1 MTKSPF
7 SSASQNSESP
17 HVTDRAPASA
27 VSPPASGRREGGSA
41 AEAAASADD
50 ATADYSPIVDRQR
63 RRRRTFAII
72 SHPDAGKTTLTEKLL
87 LFGGSIEIA
96 GAVRGRKT
104 QRSAT
109 SDWMELE
116 KQRGIS
122 VSSTVLTCE
131 FEGVQINLLDTPGHH
146 DFSED
151 TYRTLMAA
159 DAAVMVIDLAKGV
172 ESQTEKLFKVCA
184 LRKIPVLTFV
194 NKVDRE
200 GMSPL
205 AVLDE
210 IERKFSIG
218 TSPVNWPIGTGADFC
233 GFVDLANR
241 QCHLFPDRNNDRRI
255 QAVHL
260 PFAEFQ
266 ASNAADLSA
275 QLSQQSGAQ
284 RFVTK
289 AVGDDLIKSE
299 VHANVCE
306 EVELLADAGSPLDP
320 EAFLAGLQ
328 TPVFFGS
335 ALTNLGVEYFLRS
348 FIQLCPPPGD
358 RLSQLGP
365 IPVARPDFAGFV
377 FKIQANLDP
386 RHRDRVA
393 FARVCAG
400 QFRRDMEV
408 TIARNGKKI
417 RLPRALKIFGQDRE
431 TMDEAFPG
439 DVIGLVCPGA
449 FQLGDTLYTG
459 ERIFYEA
466 LPQFTP
472 EYFAVL
478 DCKDTSRRKQFDRGL
493 SQLVEEGAVQVFH
506 DTFAASKEL
515 ILAAVGELQ
524 FDVVRFRLESEY
536 NAPTQLSMKP
546 YGTVRWITAQPD
558 AVRQIK
564 LPFQAKLVRDQLG
577 YTAVL
582 LKSEWE
588 AQMVAR
594 DNPTMRFDSVR
605 IATFEQLASEAAGE
619 LSERR

>member
-1 MTKSPF
+1 MTSPST
-7 SSASQNSESP
+7 SSTEVPTLIADFSP
-17 HVTDRAPASA
+17 HVDQ
-27 VSPPASGRREGGSA
+27 
-41 AEAAASADD
+41 
-50 ATADYSPIVDRQR
+50 QR
-63 RRRRTFAII
+63 KRRRTFAII

-96 GAVRGRKT
+96 GAVRGRKS
-104 QRSAT
+104 QRAAT

-131 FEGVQINLLDTPGHH
+131 YAGTQINLLDTPGHH

-172 ESQTEKLFKVCA
+172 ETQTEKLFKVCA

-200 GMSPL
+200 GMAPL
-205 AVLDE
+205 EVLDE

-218 TSPVNWPIGTGADFC
+218 TVPINWPIGTGQDFC
-233 GFVDLANR
+233 GFVDLNGKQA
-241 QCHLFPDRNNDRRI
+241 HLFPERNNDRRI
-255 QAVHL
+255 QPVVMEWDE
-260 PFAEFQ
+260 FAA
-266 ASNAADLSA
+266 ASPEDINGRLAKRASQERFSTQSLAANLL
-275 QLSQQSGAQ
+275 QP
-284 RFVTK
+284 
-289 AVGDDLIKSE
+289 E
-299 VHANVCE
+299 VHHGVYE
-306 EVELLADAGSPLDP
+306 DVELLGDASANFDR

-335 ALTNLGVEYFLRS
+335 ALTNMGVEYFLQN
-348 FIQLCPPPGD
+348 FINLCPPPSD
-358 RLSQLGP
+358 RLSQVGMVP
-365 IPVARPDFAGFV
+365 ASRSDFAGFV

-393 FARVCAG
+393 FARVCSG
-400 QFRRDMEV
+400 QFTRDMEV
-408 TIARNGKKI
+408 TISRNGKKV
-417 RLPRALKIFGQDRE
+417 RLPRALKIFGQDRQ
-431 TMDEAFPG
+431 TMDEAYPG

-459 ERIFYEA
+459 QPIFYEA

-472 EYFAVL
+472 EHFASL
-478 DCKDTSRRKQFDRGL
+478 ECTDTSRRKQFDRGL

-524 FDVVRFRLESEY
+524 FDVVRFRMESEY
-536 NAPTQLSMKP
+536 GVATQLNRKP
-546 YGTVRWITAQPD
+546 YGTVRWITAKPD
-558 AVRQIK
+558 EVRQIK

-577 YTAVL
+577 YSAVL

-588 AQMVAR
+588 AQMVVR
-594 DNPTMRFDSVR
+594 DNPNLRFDSIR
-605 IATFEQLASEAAGE
+605 ISSFEQLALEGQRGE
-619 LSERR
+619 QE

>member
-1 MTKSPF
+1 MTSPSPSPTDVPTLAADF
-7 SSASQNSESP
+7 SP
-17 HVTDRAPASA
+17 L
-27 VSPPASGRREGGSA
+27 
-41 AEAAASADD
+41 
-50 ATADYSPIVDRQR
+50 VDQQR
-63 RRRRTFAII
+63 KRRRTFAII

-96 GAVRGRKT
+96 GAVRGRKS
-104 QRSAT
+104 QRAAT

-131 FEGVQINLLDTPGHH
+131 YAGTQINLLDTPGHH

-172 ESQTEKLFKVCA
+172 ETQTEKLFKVCA

-200 GMSPL
+200 GMAPL
-205 AVLDE
+205 GVLDE

-218 TSPVNWPIGTGADFC
+218 TVPINWPIGTGQDFC
-233 GFVDLANR
+233 GFVDLNGKQA
-241 QCHLFPDRNNDRRI
+241 HLFPERNNDRRI
-255 QAVHL
+255 QPVVMEWDE
-260 PFAEFQ
+260 FAA
-266 ASNAADLSA
+266 ASPEDINGRLAKRASQERFATQSMAANLL
-275 QLSQQSGAQ
+275 QP
-284 RFVTK
+284 
-289 AVGDDLIKSE
+289 E
-299 VHANVCE
+299 VHHGVYE
-306 EVELLADAGSPLDP
+306 DVELLGEASANFDR

-335 ALTNLGVEYFLRS
+335 ALTNMGVEYFLQN
-348 FIQLCPPPGD
+348 FINLCPPPGD
-358 RLSQLGP
+358 RLSQVGLVP
-365 IPVARPDFAGFV
+365 ASRSDFAGFV

-400 QFRRDMEV
+400 QFVRDMEV
-408 TIARNGKKI
+408 TISRNGKKV
-417 RLPRALKIFGQDRE
+417 RLPRALKIFGQDRQ
-431 TMDEAFPG
+431 TMDEAYPG

-459 ERIFYEA
+459 QPLFYEA

-472 EYFAVL
+472 EHFASL
-478 DCKDTSRRKQFDRGL
+478 ECTDTSRRKQFDRGL

-524 FDVVRFRLESEY
+524 FDVVRFRMESEY
-536 NAPTQLSMKP
+536 GVATTIIRKP
-546 YGTVRWITAQPD
+546 YGTVRWITAKPD
-558 AVRQIK
+558 EVRQIK

-577 YTAVL
+577 YSAVL

-588 AQMVAR
+588 AQMVVR
-594 DNPTMRFDSVR
+594 DNPKIRFDSIR
-605 IATFEQLASEAAGE
+605 ISSFEQLALEGQRE
-619 LSERR
+619 ERE